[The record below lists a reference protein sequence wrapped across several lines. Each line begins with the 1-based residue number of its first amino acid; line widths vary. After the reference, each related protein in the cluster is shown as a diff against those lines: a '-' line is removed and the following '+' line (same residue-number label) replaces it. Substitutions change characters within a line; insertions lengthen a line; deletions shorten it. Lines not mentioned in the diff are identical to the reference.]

1 MAKIKKHPTTQAIRV
16 LKDNNIPYALHS
28 YNYEEHGG
36 TSVSARELNVD
47 EHHVIKTLVMEN
59 ENKKPFIILMHGD
72 KEVSTKKLARLIG
85 VKTIRPCD
93 PQTAHKDTGYLVG
106 GTSPFGIKKP
116 LEIYMESTIIS
127 LEKIY
132 INAGK
137 RGLLAE
143 ISPKDIVKFLEPV
156 PVQAAI

>member
-1 MAKIKKHPTTQAIRV
+1 MTKIKKHPTTQAIRV
-16 LKDNNIPYALHS
+16 LKDNNILYVLHS
-28 YNYEEHGG
+28 YTYEEHGG

-47 EHHVIKTLVMEN
+47 EHHVIKTLVMED

-72 KEVSTKKLARLIG
+72 KEVSTKKLARLLG
-85 VKTIRPCD
+85 VKTISPCD
-93 PQTAHKDTGYLVG
+93 PQTAHKHTGCLVG
-106 GTSPFGIKKP
+106 GTSPFGVKKP

-143 ISPKDIVKFLEPV
+143 ISPKDIIEFLEPV
-156 PVQAAI
+156 TVEVAI